1 MNSKINEGHLDRRA
15 YIYVRQSTPS
25 QVVKHRES
33 QRLQYNLIELAK
45 QLGWQSSRIVILD
58 RDLGCSASGTA
69 SRSDFDQLLLEV
81 CASHVG
87 AIFSVDASRLARN
100 GREWHTLLEFCC
112 VVDTLLIDPQAS
124 YDPKLSNDRLLLGLK
139 GEFSEMELRVLCER
153 SQAAI
158 KQKAQRGELYLMI
171 SAGYVKTSD
180 HGLRKDPDQRVQ
192 QAIDLVFLKFL
203 ELGSIRQTYKW
214 FIEHRIEIPVAKYKN
229 GIRTSEWRL
238 PAVNTLGNMLKNPIY
253 AGAYAYGKTKRI
265 VEIKDGRRHIKKGVA
280 RHQQDWDVL
289 IKDHHEAYIG
299 WQEYQKNQEM
309 IAHNCNSKRPV
320 VTGSAGQG
328 GALLTGLLRCGHCGS
343 KLMTRYQGNAGQY
356 LVYQCRGN
364 ASHQAKYTCISF
376 GGRRVDQALSSCV
389 LEVLS
394 SQGLA
399 AALEAIETLSD
410 DHRQIQRQRM
420 LALEQARYEVKRARR
435 QYDAVD
441 PEYRLAAAELERDW
455 NEALKRSAELETE
468 IAALQ
473 ERVKTLSEQDRQ
485 DILSL
490 AEDLSLVWNHSDSCP
505 EIKKKIVRVVIKE
518 VVAYVEQTTEN
529 QQIIKLMIHW
539 QGGDHTQ
546 IELQKNQRG
555 GKAHNATDPE
565 TIEIISAL
573 ARIMPDKYVIGCL
586 NLLGKRTASGLT
598 WTPKRMC
605 AFRNDH
611 HIPVYKEGERESRGE
626 LSPEEVSVELKVSV
640 SKVRKLIKQGILPAK
655 QACFGAPWIIQK
667 ESLKLEHVRH
677 AASSSL
683 SSAPLTP
690 NSKQQPL
697 DFQ

>member
-1 MNSKINEGHLDRRA
+1 MNNKINAHHLNRRA
-15 YIYVRQSTPS
+15 YIYVRQSTAS
-25 QVVKHRES
+25 QVAQNLES
-33 QRLQYNLIELAK
+33 QRLQYSLIELAK
-45 QLGWQSSRIVILD
+45 QLGWQSSQIVILD
-58 RDLGCSASGTA
+58 RDLGRSASGCVH
-69 SRSDFDQLLLEV
+69 RSDFEQLLHEV

-124 YDPKLSNDRLLLGLK
+124 YDPQLSNDRLLLGLK
-139 GEFSEMELRVLCER
+139 GEFSEMELRILHER

-158 KQKAQRGELYLMI
+158 KQKARRGELYLMI
-171 SAGYVKTSD
+171 SAGYIKTTD
-180 HGLRKDPDQRVQ
+180 HSLRKDPDKRVQ
-192 QAIDLVFLKFL
+192 QSIELVFLKFR
-203 ELGSIRQTYKW
+203 ELGSIRQTYNW
-214 FIEHRIEIPVAKYKN
+214 FIEHRIEIPVAKYNN

-253 AGAYAYGKTKRI
+253 AGAYAYGKTERI
-265 VEIKDGRRHIKKGVA
+265 VEIKDGRKHIKKGVT
-280 RHQQDWDVL
+280 RKQQDWDVL
-289 IKDHHEAYIG
+289 IEDHHEAYIS
-299 WQEYQKNQEM
+299 WQEYQRNQEM

-320 VTGSAGQG
+320 VVGSAGQG
-328 GALLTGLLRCGHCGS
+328 EALLTGLLRCGHCGS

-364 ASHQAKYTCISF
+364 ASHQGKHTCISF
-376 GGRRVDQALSSCV
+376 GGRRVDQALSSSV

-394 SQGLA
+394 SQGLE

-420 LALEQARYEVKRARR
+420 LALEQARYEVKRTRR

-455 NEALKRSAELETE
+455 NEALKKATELENE
-468 IAALQ
+468 IADLQQQVRTLSDQ
-473 ERVKTLSEQDRQ
+473 ERQE
-485 DILSL
+485 ILSL
-490 AEDLSLVWNHSDSCP
+490 AEDLSLVWNHCDSCP
-505 EIKKKIVRVVIKE
+505 EIKKKIVRIVIKE
-518 VVAYVEQTTEN
+518 VVAHVEQTTEN

-546 IELQKNQRG
+546 VALQKNKR
-555 GKAHNATDPE
+555 GKAHDTTDPE

-573 ARIMPDKYVIGCL
+573 ARIMPDKHMVGCL

-598 WTPKRMC
+598 WTPKRIC

-611 HIPVYKEGERESRGE
+611 HIPVYKEGERESRCE
-626 LSPEEVSVELKVSV
+626 LTPEEVSVELKVSV

-667 ESLKLEHVRH
+667 ESLKSEHVRH
-677 AASSSL
+677 AASSSV
-683 SSAPLTP
+683 SSGPLTT
-690 NSKQQPL
+690 NSRQQPL
-697 DFQ
+697 AFQ

>member
-1 MNSKINEGHLDRRA
+1 MNNKVNAGHLNRGA

-25 QVVKHRES
+25 QVLQHLES
-33 QRLQYNLIELAK
+33 QRLQYSLVELAK
-45 QLGWQSSRIVILD
+45 ELGWQSSQIVILD
-58 RDLGCSASGTA
+58 RDLGCSASGA
-69 SRSDFDQLLLEV
+69 ANRSDFDQLLLEV

-180 HGLRKDPDQRVQ
+180 HGLRKDPNQRVQ
-192 QAIDLVFLKFL
+192 QAIDLVFLKFR

-214 FIEHRIEIPVAKYKN
+214 FIEHRVEIPVAKYKN
-229 GIRTSEWRL
+229 GTRTSAWRL

-253 AGAYAYGKTKRI
+253 AGAYAYGKTKRV
-265 VEIKDGRRHIKKGVA
+265 VEIKDGRKHIKKGVA
-280 RHQQDWDVL
+280 RQQKDWDVL
-289 IKDHHEAYIG
+289 IEDHHPAYIS

-320 VTGSAGQG
+320 VTGSAGPG
-328 GALLTGLLRCGHCGS
+328 EALLAGLLRCGHCGS
-343 KLMTRYQGNAGQY
+343 KLMTRYTGTAGHH
-356 LVYQCRGN
+356 LVYLCRGN
-364 ASHQAKYTCISF
+364 TSDQGQRTCISF
-376 GGRRVDQALSSCV
+376 GGRRVDQALSSNV
-389 LEVLS
+389 LEMLS
-394 SQGLA
+394 PHGLE
-399 AALEAIETLSD
+399 AALRAIETLSD
-410 DHRQIQRQRM
+410 NQTRVQRQRM
-420 LALEQARYEVKRARR
+420 LALEQARYEVKRTRR

-441 PEYRLAAAELERDW
+441 PENRLVAAELERDW
-455 NEALKRSAELETE
+455 NAALTNAAELENE
-468 IAALQ
+468 IATIQ
-473 ERVKTLSEQDRQ
+473 QHVRTLSDHDRQ
-485 DILSL
+485 EILSL
-490 AEDLSLVWNHSDSCP
+490 AEDLSLVWNHPDSCP
-505 EIKKKIVRVVIKE
+505 EIKKKIIRIVIKE
-518 VVAYVEQTTEN
+518 IVAYVEQTNEN
-529 QQIIKLMIHW
+529 QQIIKLIIHW

-573 ARIMPDKYVIGCL
+573 ARIMPDNYMIGCL
-586 NLLGKRTASGLT
+586 NRLGKRTASGLT
-598 WTPKRMC
+598 WTPKRIC

-626 LSPEEVSVELKVSV
+626 LTPEEVSVELKVSV

-667 ESLKLEHVRH
+667 ESLKSEPVRH
-677 AASSSL
+677 AAL
-683 SSAPLTP
+683 SSVSSGPLTP
-690 NSKQQPL
+690 NSEQQIL